1 MISEKIQNW
10 AKIIGTI
17 GIIGFYTMSTY
28 LSTKENKEGIEKL
41 ELDIH
46 KDFELRDSRSDK
58 RHKRM
63 NDDIK
68 QFERKSLLLL
78 KGFNDL
84 ENKVIKLETQL
95 EIYEKLLFTPELQ
108 AK

>member
-63 NDDIK
+63 L
-68 QFERKSLLLL
+68 KSNQL
-78 KGFNDL
+78 
-84 ENKVIKLETQL
+84 ITIMKLIL
-95 EIYEKLLFTPELQ
+95 IFL
-108 AK
+108 